1 MRLTRFIMALV
12 VAAGLSLG
20 FLFQTMPTASAA
32 PVAQTTAVVSTH
44 TSTPASG
51 LIPQIKWSSC
61 PASGG
66 STTWVLMT
74 LFEMSGGSIFNWCF
88 GYTGTWTFSNQY
100 YYISY
105 FCSGNN
111 IGSFSYTVNGATK
124 GFSFGPG
131 KKVNLGTGP
140 NKPKSLTITGWSGSD
155 RCTA

>member
-1 MRLTRFIMALV
+1 MRLKRIISALV
-12 VAAGLSLG
+12 VATSLSLG
-20 FLFQTMPTASAA
+20 LLLQTMPAASAA
-32 PVAQTTAVVSTH
+32 PSTHTTAVVHPHVSSP
-44 TSTPASG
+44 TSDR
-51 LIPQIKWSSC
+51 IPQIKWSTC
-61 PASGG
+61 PGSG

-74 LFEMSGGSIFNWCF
+74 LFELSGGSTFNWCF

-100 YYISY
+100 YYIAY

-111 IGSFSYTVNGATK
+111 IGSFSYTVNGVTK

-155 RCTA
+155 RCTV